1 MLDHYKK
8 WKQYK
13 EDLRNNNRFLYH
25 VVDWIESIIVAL
37 VLALIIRQFAFQTSE
52 VLSGSMIPTLLV
64 KDRVIINKLVYKYYG
79 KLERGDIVLFRSTI
93 EPPRDF
99 IKRLIGLPGE
109 NIRIRGGQVLING
122 KAIDQSKWPIIWDS
136 SNFGPYKIPE
146 NNYFFLGDN
155 RPDSFDSRFWGAVP
169 RKNIIGKAELLI
181 WPPLRIKLFTS
192 K

>member
-1 MLDHYKK
+1 MLKK

-13 EDLRNNNRFLYH
+13 EELRKNNRFLYH
-25 VVDWIESIIVAL
+25 VVDWVESIIVAL

-64 KDRVIINKLVYKYYG
+64 KDRVIINKIVYRYYG
-79 KLERGDIVLFRSTI
+79 RMERGDVVLFKSTI
-93 EPPRDF
+93 QPQRDF

-109 NIRIRGGQVLING
+109 TVKIRNGIVLIDG

-136 SNFGPYKIPE
+136 SSFGPYKVPADS
-146 NNYFFLGDN
+146 YFFLGDN
-155 RPDSFDSRFWGAVP
+155 RPDSYDSRFWLAVP
-169 RKNIIGKAELLI
+169 RENIIGKAELLI
-181 WPPLRIKLFTS
+181 WPPWRIKLLTS